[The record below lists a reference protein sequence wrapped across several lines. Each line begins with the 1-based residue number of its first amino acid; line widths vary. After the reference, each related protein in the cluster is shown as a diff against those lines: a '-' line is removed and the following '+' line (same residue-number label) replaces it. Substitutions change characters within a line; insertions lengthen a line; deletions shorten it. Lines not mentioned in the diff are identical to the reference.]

1 MAVDAAAPAPTV
13 STHLSTV
20 RFDSLAAQLPPAL
33 LSAVPFALMSEVQ
46 AATLAP
52 ALAGNDILAQA
63 KTGTGKT
70 VAFLLPAI
78 AKLVRAREAGRA
90 PPSGSVSTL
99 ILSPTRELA
108 LQIEVSGV
116 CSRREPAAA

>member
-1 MAVDAAAPAPTV
+1 MDVDAPAPAPTV
-13 STHLSTV
+13 STHLSSV

-78 AKLVRAREAGRA
+78 AKLVRARESGRA
-90 PPSGSVSTL
+90 PAAGSISVL
-99 ILSPTRELA
+99 VLSPTRELA
-108 LQIEVSGV
+108 MQIEVSRGTG
-116 CSRREPAAA
+116 